1 MELIAVDAKKPTM
14 ALATAEIRGRWVN
27 SLLEYGTPPM
37 KATLRRYAPHRLLS
51 ATKQVLQVVKDSV
64 YGMTPREKVQ
74 YQIRQEIFFLKQAI
88 AQDCPDNPV
97 LCGFKVY
104 SQVDEDGIIQE
115 LFRRVPNQK
124 LDRTLIEIGCGDGL
138 ENNTHYLMLQGYRGF
153 WVDGSDRNIAYL
165 NAELGLTDSAS
176 SRLKVAQRF
185 IDSENISATIAQACS
200 FIGSRE
206 PDLFS
211 LDIDGNEL
219 YVLKKTLTVC
229 QPKFLCI
236 EYNAKFPPP
245 LAVTIEYEARH
256 QWTGNDYQGA
266 SLQMLC
272 DSLDDYTLV
281 ACNISGS
288 NAFLARN
295 DLRHHFTPYPIE
307 RLYQPLRSNLRFL
320 AAGHPPS
327 VRWLKDS
334 LSTTRSETYV
344 AALLTG
350 AEELLAER

>member
-1 MELIAVDAKKPTM
+1 MET
-14 ALATAEIRGRWVN
+14 
-27 SLLEYGTPPM
+27 
-37 KATLRRYAPHRLLS
+37 TLRRHAPSRLLS
-51 ATKQVLQVVKDSV
+51 ATRQVFRVVKDFV
-64 YGMTPREKVQ
+64 YGMTPLERVQ

-97 LCGFKVY
+97 LAGFKVY

-115 LFRRVPNQK
+115 LFRRVPSQK
-124 LDRTLIEIGCGDGL
+124 LDHTLIEIGCGNGL

-165 NAELGLTDSAS
+165 NAGLGLSNDAS
-176 SRLKVAQRF
+176 SRLKVVQRF

-200 FIGSRE
+200 FVGSQE

-219 YVLKKTLTVC
+219 FILKKSLTMC
-229 QPKFLCI
+229 HPKFLCI

-245 LAVTIEYEARH
+245 LALTIEYNARH
-256 QWTGNDYQGA
+256 QWSGDDYQGA

-281 ACNISGS
+281 TCNISGS

-295 DLRHHFTPYPIE
+295 DLRNHFTPYPIGK
-307 RLYQPLRSNLRFL
+307 LYQPLRSNLRFL

-327 VRWLKDS
+327 LKWLRDS
-334 LSTTRSETYV
+334 LSTPTSCQPFPTIGGELRSKID
-344 AALLTG
+344 ALHSGVGLPTFAPG
-350 AEELLAER
+350 NQSR